1 MGLERIECKDREEW
15 LAAREKIGVGA
26 SEAAAICGM
35 SPWMTSMELWRL
47 KTVKDKPKDISD
59 NAAVQQGVRMEPA
72 LRDFFKALHPEFQIE
87 YHAFDILRQDERPH
101 FFATL
106 DGELVDMNGR
116 RGILEIKTCT
126 PKGKDGWS
134 EWANGN
140 MKPAY
145 YVQVMAQFLAT
156 GYDFAYLFAALY
168 SMNGDIT
175 LKEYSIDRE
184 DVKDDLEWVKSK
196 QDEFW
201 RYVET
206 NTLPPLSL
214 SL

>member
-47 KTVKDKPKDISD
+47 KTGKDKPKDISD

-106 DGELVDMNGR
+106 DGELVDKNGR
-116 RGILEIKTCT
+116 RGILEIKTAT
-126 PKGKDGWS
+126 PKGNWS

-145 YVQVMAQFLAT
+145 YVQVMAQLLAT

-184 DVKDDLEWVKSK
+184 DVKDDLEWVQSK